1 MGSLYDIGN
10 FRYKHFTFYGCTT
23 DGEGCHIHTGDETY
37 DSEGNLVEENLAKK
51 IHHDVQIKNYL
62 NAVWPWQGIYGFGSE
77 GDHAYVTYI
86 SQNVEDG
93 KLNTKVENIYVY
105 RRLFEDNNTE
115 PIWQL
120 SLQKPLKTLNLDFN
134 S

>member
-62 NAVWPWQGIYGFGSE
+62 NAVCCGKVFMDLVQR
-77 GDHAYVTYI
+77 VTM
-86 SQNVEDG
+86 
-93 KLNTKVENIYVY
+93 LM
-105 RRLFEDNNTE
+105 
-115 PIWQL
+115 
-120 SLQKPLKTLNLDFN
+120 
-134 S
+134 